1 MAMVRQ
7 AGFFDVEERL
17 RELSAKG
24 DDLERIAALV
34 DFAMFRAELEHA
46 VSRADGAKGG
56 RPAFDHVLM
65 FKILLLQAMHGLSDE
80 RCEYLIKDRMVD
92 PLCGS
97 TRRFLGLGLADP
109 VPDANTIWAFREA
122 LKRAGAVERL
132 FAQFDATLRAA
143 GYLAM
148 GGQIVDATIVAAPK
162 QRNTEAER
170 TAIKAGQIPEGWAEK
185 PAKLRQKDRDA
196 RWTVKFSKARPRED
210 GAPQVDLAVPAFGY
224 KNHVAIDRR
233 HGLLRGWTA
242 SHAAAHDGARLA
254 EVIDAD
260 NTAAEVWA
268 DTLAFCWS
276 RARREFIELAKGKT
290 APIAAEVLQRIAALY
305 GIEAEVR
312 GKPPDIRRAVRLAKS
327 RPLVED
333 LFTWLEAQLARL
345 PGGSPT
351 AKAIRYALITAT
363 AWSGSL
369 TMGGSSS
376 TRTPSSVPS
385 VPPASA
391 ERTHSLPPAMMGR
404 ALGRCRRAGRDAQ
417 TERRQSAALLHRLAG
432 PPRQRLAQQPHRRA
446 HAVVLGR
453 RRKRLTVKR
462 RRDGSR
468 GCAYTFRS
476 CHCT

>member
-1 MAMVRQ
+1 MVRQ

-24 DDLERIAALV
+24 DELERIAALV
-34 DFAMFRAELEHA
+34 DFALFRPELERA
-46 VSRADGAKGG
+46 VPRADGTKGG

-80 RCEYLIKDRMVD
+80 RCEYLIKDRLSFM
-92 PLCGS
+92 
-97 TRRFLGLGLADP
+97 RFLGLGLADP

-170 TAIKAGQIPEGWAEK
+170 AAIKAGQIPEGWAEK

-196 RWTVKFSKARPRED
+196 RWTVKFSKAKPRED

-233 HGLLRGWTA
+233 HGLIRGWTA

-260 NTAAEVWA
+260 NTAGDVWA
-268 DTLAFCWS
+268 DTAYRSAKNEAWLASRGLVSRIHRKKPLGRPMPARTRQANARKSAVRSAVEHVFARQKGPMGLVVRTIGLA
-276 RARREFIELAKGKT
+276 RARVKIGLANLAYNIKRFVWLSSKA
-290 APIAAEVLQRIAALY
+290 APA
-305 GIEAEVR
+305 
-312 GKPPDIRRAVRLAKS
+312 
-327 RPLVED
+327 
-333 LFTWLEAQLARL
+333 
-345 PGGSPT
+345 
-351 AKAIRYALITAT
+351 
-363 AWSGSL
+363 
-369 TMGGSSS
+369 
-376 TRTPSSVPS
+376 
-385 VPPASA
+385 
-391 ERTHSLPPAMMGR
+391 
-404 ALGRCRRAGRDAQ
+404 
-417 TERRQSAALLHRLAG
+417 
-432 PPRQRLAQQPHRRA
+432 
-446 HAVVLGR
+446 
-453 RRKRLTVKR
+453 
-462 RRDGSR
+462 
-468 GCAYTFRS
+468 
-476 CHCT
+476 